1 MVVRAFRRS
10 AYVALLVGVALAGD
24 GVSSMIPLASSSG
37 PVYASAVTAPF
48 VSARPTRHLPVPL
61 VPVHFAPPVRLLIP
75 SIHLNA
81 RVELLGLLR
90 SGAMDTPHNI
100 WNVGWYRGG
109 PSPGAL
115 GDAVIDGHVGL
126 PGSPLVFSGLARLAI
141 GADVIVVLADG
152 TRSRFRVTGLRSW
165 PANSRPRNLFN
176 RAGPP
181 RLSLITCTG
190 KYDGGTQT
198 YADRLI
204 VDATYIG
211 AA

>member
-1 MVVRAFRRS
+1 MVVSALRRS

-24 GVSSMIPLASSSG
+24 GVNSVIPLASSP
-37 PVYASAVTAPF
+37 PVYASAIPAPF
-48 VSARPTRHLPVPL
+48 LSARPTRHLPTL

-75 SIHLNA
+75 SLNLNA
-81 RVELLGLLR
+81 RVELLGVDR

-109 PSPGAL
+109 PSPGAP

-152 TRSRFRVTGLRSW
+152 TRSRFRVTGSRSW
-165 PANSRPRNLFN
+165 PANSRPRDLFN
-176 RAGPP
+176 RAGRP

-190 KYDGGTQT
+190 KYDGGSQT

>member
-1 MVVRAFRRS
+1 MVVMAFRRS
-10 AYVALLVGVALAGD
+10 AYVALLVGVALVGD

-37 PVYASAVTAPF
+37 PVYASAITAPF
-48 VSARPTRHLPVPL
+48 VSARPTRHLPV
-61 VPVHFAPPVRLLIP
+61 HFASPARLLIP
-75 SIHLNA
+75 SLNLNA
-81 RVELLGLLR
+81 RVELLGLDR

-109 PSPGAL
+109 PSPGAP

-165 PANSRPRNLFN
+165 PANSRPRDLFN
-176 RAGPP
+176 RAGRP

-204 VDATYIG
+204 VGATYIG

>member
-1 MVVRAFRRS
+1 MLVRAFRRS
-10 AYVALLVGVALAGD
+10 AYVALMVGVALVGD
-24 GVSSMIPLASSSG
+24 GVSSMIPVASSAG
-37 PVYASAVTAPF
+37 PVYASAITAPF

-75 SIHLNA
+75 SLNLSA
-81 RVELLGLLR
+81 RVELLGLDR
-90 SGAMDTPHNI
+90 YGAMDTPHNI

-109 PSPGAL
+109 PSPGAP
-115 GDAVIDGHVGL
+115 GDAVIDGHLGL

-141 GADVIVVLADG
+141 GANVIVVLADG
-152 TRSRFRVTGLRSW
+152 TRSRFRVSSIRSW
-165 PANSRPRNLFN
+165 PADSRPGGLFN

-190 KYDGGTQT
+190 KYDAPTQT

-211 AA
+211 TA